1 MRSTR
6 CRLSRS
12 LNLLNRRSSNSLD
25 SSAKR
30 NEPDGHAQDPHH
42 QRGRPARSHGHRV
55 HDRGAF
61 RGCCLRSV
69 QRHRRPRLDRACKAA
84 GAGMKK
90 YMVIAL
96 VPADEK
102 EQVRLSDN
110 SWHVTTEFETDSTR
124 EQFNLVAFEM
134 FERWPLVSQ
143 S

>member
-1 MRSTR
+1 
-6 CRLSRS
+6 
-12 LNLLNRRSSNSLD
+12 
-25 SSAKR
+25 
-30 NEPDGHAQDPHH
+30 
-42 QRGRPARSHGHRV
+42 
-55 HDRGAF
+55 
-61 RGCCLRSV
+61 
-69 QRHRRPRLDRACKAA
+69 
-84 GAGMKK
+84 MKK